1 MISSGCSGY
10 GFSSSARRVVI
21 ATAMVLAVVGGSLA
35 AVPVA
40 SAVAA
45 PAPAPPAVPEATPA
59 PPSCRPPS
67 DADARTG
74 DRTGRV
80 APPDGAALSAAIAG
94 LPAPHTTAA
103 LARVGGGGSW
113 QGSAGMRDLR
123 SGRPALPDGRF
134 RAGSTTKV
142 FVAAV
147 VLQLAAEGKISLDAT
162 ARSYL
167 PELIPPAY
175 GAVTVRQLL
184 NHTHGIPA
192 AGLPGATPEEAY
204 AHRFDRHDPRELVRR
219 ATARPPEFRPGTC
232 QRYHNTGYT
241 IAGLLI
247 ERVTGESYEAQ
258 VTRRLL
264 KPLGLRDSYLPDGE
278 VHIRGPHNRGYQ
290 SLRTGDGT
298 STELRDVTRWNPTDG
313 WAAGDLISTT
323 ADLERFI
330 TALFQGRV
338 VRGPLLE
345 EMFTLPKV
353 TDHQTGAPASFS
365 VGLSVQRL
373 GGRDVWG
380 KTGGRYGYNTVVAAT
395 RDLSRTL
402 VYSVNATDAK
412 AKDLNPV
419 AGALAVAAFGRP

>member
-1 MISSGCSGY
+1 MISSGYGLSG
-10 GFSSSARRVVI
+10 ARRAVI
-21 ATAMVLAVVGGSLA
+21 ATAMVLAVVGGSS
-35 AVPVA
+35 AVLPAA

-45 PAPAPPAVPEATPA
+45 PPPCRPAPGAAALTDSAAGTASASRTNPHTP
-59 PPSCRPPS
+59 PN
-67 DADARTG
+67 
-74 DRTGRV
+74 
-80 APPDGAALSAAIAG
+80 GAALSAAIAG

-103 LARVGGGGSW
+103 LVRVGGDGSW
-113 QGSAGMRDLR
+113 RGSSGVRDLR

-147 VLQLAAEGKISLDAT
+147 VLQLAAEGKVSLDAA

-204 AHRFDRHDPRELVRR
+204 AHRFDRHDPRDLVRS
-219 ATARPPEFRPGTC
+219 ATARPPEFRPGSC
-232 QRYHNTGYT
+232 QRYHNMGYT

-247 ERVTGESYEAQ
+247 ERITGDSYEAQ
-258 VTRRLL
+258 VTRRILR
-264 KPLGLRDSYLPDGE
+264 PLGLRDSYLPAGE

-290 SLRTGDGT
+290 SLKTGDGT
-298 STELRDVTRWNPTDG
+298 ATELRDVTRWDPTDS

-345 EMFTLPKV
+345 EMFTLPAV
-353 TDHQTGAPASFS
+353 PDRQTGAPAAFS
-365 VGLSVQRL
+365 VGLSVQQL
-373 GGRDVWG
+373 GGREVWG
-380 KTGGRYGYNTVVAAT
+380 KTGGRYGYNTAMAAT

-402 VYSVNATDAK
+402 VYSVNATNAK
-412 AKDLNPV
+412 ARDTNQV
-419 AGALAVAAFGRP
+419 AGALAVATFGRP